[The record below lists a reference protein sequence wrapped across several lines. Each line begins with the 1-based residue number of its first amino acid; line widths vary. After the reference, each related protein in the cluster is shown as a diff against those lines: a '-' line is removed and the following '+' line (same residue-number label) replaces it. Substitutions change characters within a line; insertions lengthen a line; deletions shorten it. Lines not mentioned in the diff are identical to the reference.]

1 MKDIAIGFFSFVLSI
16 LLQIL
21 IFNQISLL
29 GYGCIFFHLI
39 FVLISP
45 LRFKTIPLML
55 MAFAMGLT
63 VDVFSNSYGI
73 HAFSLTLV
81 SAIRGGIINL
91 FFSKEDTEH
100 PPNLFVGLSAD
111 YYKYAI
117 SMIFIY
123 SLSVFALEAF
133 DVRFVLNILQKTLVS
148 TIATTI
154 FVLFVQSV
162 VFKKYNER

>member
-100 PPNLFVGLSAD
+100 HPNLFVGLSAD
-111 YYKYAI
+111 I
-117 SMIFIY
+117 
-123 SLSVFALEAF
+123 
-133 DVRFVLNILQKTLVS
+133 
-148 TIATTI
+148 
-154 FVLFVQSV
+154 LFVCLCIRGVRCEIRIEHTAKNSC
-162 VFKKYNER
+162 KHHCYNDIRTFRTICGFQEIQ

>member
-55 MAFAMGLT
+55 MAFVMVLT
-63 VDVFSNSYGI
+63 VDVFSNSY
-73 HAFSLTLV
+73 AFSLTLV

-100 PPNLFVGLSAD
+100 HPNLFVGLSAD

-123 SLSVFALEAF
+123 SLSVFSLEAF
-133 DVRFVLNILQKTLVS
+133 DVKFVLNVLQKTLVS

-154 FVLFVQSV
+154 FVLFVLSV
-162 VFKKYNER
+162 VF